1 MLTRTKTFSLTIAA
15 LLLLTLLPGAP
26 FGLAQDRQ
34 GKPTTAAPPESLNT
48 LSITKAHFSGVNAPS
63 APSVIPA
70 DAENVE
76 PMGHIGGLTYAVAV
90 ARDRNW
96 LSSEPVMVF
105 VQEEK

>member
-1 MLTRTKTFSLTIAA
+1 MAA

-26 FGLAQDRQ
+26 FGHGQ

-48 LSITKAHFSGVNAPS
+48 LSTTEAHFSGVNAPS

-76 PMGHIGGLTYAVAV
+76 PMGHIGGLTYAVA
-90 ARDRNW
+90 RDRNW

-105 VQEEK
+105 VQKEK